1 MKRIVVLLAAMSLS
15 ALPSLAQNPRSFVA
29 TTGND
34 ANTCTRNNEC
44 RTFARALAVTNAG
57 GEVIAIDSGGFGPFY
72 VSQAVTVAAAPG
84 VIASLTGVAPI
95 SAVSVNAPSTARV
108 VLRGLTI
115 IMPPTTS
122 AIAVAATGFGELDI
136 SHCTVTGGGDGIL
149 VAGPAGSFATI
160 SDSVASD
167 AYGANIAV
175 FFTPTRIL
183 RSRAE
188 NGHNVGVGV
197 YNTTATLTDVVADG
211 NVYTGFDVSSN
222 TANTSVTLDHCTA
235 TRNLTGVAVGVAA
248 NASTTSTVRMNNCV
262 VTDSGQ
268 YGVVQISGG
277 FVMSMGNNLIEGSGL
292 GDVNGTITP
301 LTKY

>member
-1 MKRIVVLLAAMSLS
+1 MNRIAVLLAALSLS

-44 RTFARALAVTNAG
+44 RTFARALAVTNVD
-57 GEVIAIDSGGFGPFY
+57 GEVIALDSGGFGPFY

-84 VIASLTGVAPI
+84 VIASLTGVFPT

-108 VLRGLTI
+108 VLKGLTI
-115 IMPPTTS
+115 IMPPTVS
-122 AIAVAATGFGELDI
+122 APALFASSFGELDI

-149 VAGPAGSFATI
+149 VAAQPGSFATI

-167 AYGANIAV
+167 AYQLNIGV
-175 FFTPTRIL
+175 YFTPTRIL

-188 NGHNVGVGV
+188 NGHNIGVGV

-211 NVYTGFDVSSN
+211 NVYTGFDISTN
-222 TANTSVTLDHCTA
+222 TANTFVTLDHCSA
-235 TRNLTGVAVGVAA
+235 TRNLTGV
-248 NASTTSTVRMNNCV
+248 NASVLAGSTTSSTVRMNNCV
-262 VTDSGQ
+262 VTESGQ
-268 YGVVQISGG
+268 YGVVQNSGS
-277 FVMSMGNNLIEGSGL
+277 FVMSMGNNLIEGSAL